1 MKSTRIIATL
11 AIVGIIAV
19 STLSFAGP
27 MRGMGGRGDC
37 QALDRNPA
45 VAQLTQEKQDLL
57 KAILDEHRK
66 ETQPLRDT
74 MWEKRTLLKALSGNP
89 NTKPEAITALV
100 REMSDLRGQLHA
112 KRDALES
119 RVQKEVGIDLPMGPG
134 QRGGHRGMG
143 GRGQGGFG
151 PQGKGGYGQN
161 EFRPRGMGGYA
172 PCIVNP
178 DADDFSPNGDNI

>member
-66 ETQPLRDT
+66 ETQTLRDT

-89 NTKPEAITALV
+89 NTKPESITALV

-119 RVQKEVGIDLPMGPG
+119 RVQKEVGIDLPMG
-134 QRGGHRGMG
+134 RGHRGMG

-151 PQGKGGYGQN
+151 HRGMGGYGQN
-161 EFRPRGMGGYA
+161 DFGHRGMGGYA
-172 PCIVNP
+172 PSAMNP
-178 DADDFSPNGDNI
+178 VMDDSGPDGENI